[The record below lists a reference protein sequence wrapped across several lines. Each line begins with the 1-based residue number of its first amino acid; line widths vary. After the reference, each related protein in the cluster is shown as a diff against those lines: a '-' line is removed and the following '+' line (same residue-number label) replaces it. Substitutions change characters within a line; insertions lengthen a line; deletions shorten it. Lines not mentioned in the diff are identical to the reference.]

1 MFLLFGRIDVQLD
14 MAAKGFLSQAVEL
27 IKTPGGKAMVQ
38 NG

>member
-14 MAAKGFLSQAVEL
+14 MAAKGFLAQDVEL
-27 IKTPGGKAMVQ
+27 IKTPEGKTMVQ